1 MLKIVILGSLSAI
14 PTSITYLNKYLGG
27 ECRTI
32 CQIVVTPV
40 NLGHSSV
47 STNESAVFFK
57 LTNESAVFFNWPIAD
72 LYLTPFVSM
81 CEVRGW
87 MFLFFGCFYRGL
99 SAEVIDGD
107 CQINQQPLC
116 QIWYPVANRLSE
128 TFLHSEI
135 KYFFVTNKIIF
146 SLFKYFQDYSIKIFL
161 LIDQIIYSCYLLPKY
176 SIFFIDMVSPKISPI
191 F

>member
-47 STNESAVFFK
+47 STNESAVFF
-57 LTNESAVFFNWPIAD
+57 NWPIAD

-107 CQINQQPLC
+107 CQINQPPLC

-128 TFLHSEI
+128 IFLHSEMT
-135 KYFFVTNKIIF
+135 Y
-146 SLFKYFQDYSIKIFL
+146 FL
-161 LIDQIIYSCYLLPKY
+161 LLTK
-176 SIFFIDMVSPKISPI
+176 
-191 F
+191 